1 MPASKTMLT
10 GGSFQDSLGNPLANG
25 TLKFHL
31 SQDCLVSG
39 VGTVCSGIDVIIQL
53 DSTGNVASSAST
65 PSAPNQYI
73 WSNLV
78 MTPQNNY
85 YRVTGYTAQGQIA
98 FGGNNQQ
105 VGSGATFNLDNW
117 TPNTVL
123 SWFPSTQ
130 QAVLLEVNGTPTA
143 VQTIANFES
152 TDSSVTI
159 TDEGNGSI
167 NFQTAGG
174 SKPFPNGGILGL
186 WPGNWLGFN
195 AAAVSG
201 ENVQKAG
208 IGAAWTSTAA
218 GIGTVPPTA
227 IQPQSVNNNAGDSS
241 LINSSGISD
250 LSTDL
255 TTGILQDWFAK
266 VALLGNT
273 GARYWVGATDLA
285 PINQASGFNTDT
297 PAANFIGFRY
307 STGTDTHI
315 VAICQ
320 TDATHQMVVDTGI
333 FPTFSTTPQVF
344 EMVPTASG
352 TTINFYIN
360 GTLVAT
366 ISSNVPAN
374 TTAMGS
380 LVTMDAQDNGSSNAV
395 FNLFY
400 IYFLINS

>member
-1 MPASKTMLT
+1 MAATKTELT
-10 GGSFQDSLGNPLANG
+10 GGSFQDSEGNALSLG
-25 TLKFHL
+25 TLRMRL
-31 SQDCLVSG
+31 SQDCTVSG
-39 VGTVCSGIDVIIQL
+39 VGNICSGIDITINL
-53 DSTGNVASSAST
+53 DVNGNAAAGQSVWSS
-65 PSAPNQYI
+65 
-73 WSNLV
+73 LV
-78 MTPQNNY
+78 MSPQNNF
-85 YRVTGYTAQGQIA
+85 YRVTGFTAQGQKA
-98 FGGNNQQ
+98 WGPNNQQ
-105 VGSGATFNLDNW
+105 VAAGATFNLDSW
-117 TPNTVL
+117 VPNTVI
-123 SWFPSTQ
+123 SWFPSVQ
-130 QAVLLEVNGTPTA
+130 QALLVEVNGVPTE
-143 VQTIANFES
+143 VQTVANFES

-167 NFQTAGG
+167 NFQSAAGG
-174 SKPFPNGGILGL
+174 KPFPTGGVLGL

-201 ENVQKAG
+201 ENIQKAG
-208 IGAAWTSTAA
+208 IGAAWTSTAT
-218 GIGTVPPTA
+218 GSGTVPPTA
-227 IQPQSVNNNAGDSS
+227 IQPQSVNNNAGDGG
-241 LINSSGISD
+241 LIDSTGISD
-250 LSTDL
+250 VNTDL

-285 PINQASGFNTDT
+285 PVSQSTGFNTDT

-320 TDATHQMVVDTGI
+320 TDATHQTVVDTGI

-360 GTLVAT
+360 RTLVAT

-380 LVTMDAQDNGSSNAV
+380 LVTMDAQNNGSSNAV